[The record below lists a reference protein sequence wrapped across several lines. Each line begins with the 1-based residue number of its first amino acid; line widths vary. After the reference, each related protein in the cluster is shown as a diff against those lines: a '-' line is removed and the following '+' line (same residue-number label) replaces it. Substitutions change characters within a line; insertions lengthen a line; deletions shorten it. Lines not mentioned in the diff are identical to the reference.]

1 MGESMSAM
9 TEARDASIPG
19 WDEFAEA
26 VRALPARLLAKLPD
40 SLTHDPQVRQEV
52 ARLALE
58 GVASCALGALAADP
72 ERPVFV
78 AAIGQLLNVGQPNC
92 DTVYRS
98 ADISPDGVYRLRG
111 LRGSLRMFNVAQSPP
126 IPGEPGFKPEPAP
139 RPAHDFNALEVDD
152 QGRFDVII
160 SRERPTAYAGD
171 WWKLEPTTSKLLLR
185 MVSSDWSQEQ
195 NPTLAIERLDVP
207 APRPRVPAARL
218 EAALR
223 VLPAQLNFLTG
234 LLVDH
239 VEQLKREGYVNKLKV
254 FDVHEMG
261 GLIGQFYYEG
271 PYDLADDE
279 ALIVETTVPNQCHY
293 RSLILTNGIYETTDW
308 TNNHSSLNDAQ
319 APADADGVLRIVV
332 SAKDPGVPNWL
343 DTAGHPQGLIQGRW
357 FGCDTTP
364 IPSVRKVALSDVRRS
379 LPAETPTISPEAR
392 EQVVR
397 ERRRA
402 FQERPLW

>member
-1 MGESMSAM
+1 MSASIANPN
-9 TEARDASIPG
+9 TVIPG
-19 WDEFAEA
+19 WAEFAES
-26 VRALPARLLAKLPD
+26 VSALPARLLAKLPD
-40 SLTHDPQVRQEV
+40 SLQNDPQVRQEV

-58 GVASCALGALAADP
+58 GVASCALSTLSADP
-72 ERPVFV
+72 DHPVFV
-78 AAIGQLLNVGQPNC
+78 AAIGQVLNVGQPNC

-111 LRGSLRMFNVAQSPP
+111 MRGTLRMFNIAQSPP
-126 IPGEPGFKPEPAP
+126 SPGEPGFKPGPAP
-139 RPAHDFNALEVDD
+139 RPAHDFNELKVDD
-152 QGRFDVII
+152 KGRFDVII
-160 SRERPTAYAGD
+160 SRARPGGYTGD
-171 WWKLEPTTSKLLLR
+171 WWKLEPTTTKLLLR
-185 MVSSDWSQEQ
+185 MVSADWPREQ
-195 NPTLAIERLDVP
+195 SPTISIERLDIP
-207 APRPRVPAARL
+207 APRPRVPAAKL

-239 VEQLKREGYVNKLKV
+239 VEQLKREGYVNRLKV
-254 FDVHEMG
+254 FDVHSIG

-271 PYDLADDE
+271 PYELADDE
-279 ALIVETTVPNQCHY
+279 ALIVEATVPKQCHY

-319 APADADGVLRIVV
+319 APMDADGVLRIVV

-364 IPSVRKVALSDVRRS
+364 IPSVQKVALADVS
-379 LPAETPTISPEAR
+379 KFLPPETPKISPEDR
-392 EQVVR
+392 ERVIR
-397 ERRRA
+397 ERRMA
-402 FQERPLW
+402 FHERPLW